1 MYCVCIFMI
10 NVVSTKY
17 YINEIY
23 QIIILINLHDIV
35 IIFYIICNI

>member
-1 MYCVCIFMI
+1 MR

-23 QIIILINLHDIV
+23 QIIINLHDIV